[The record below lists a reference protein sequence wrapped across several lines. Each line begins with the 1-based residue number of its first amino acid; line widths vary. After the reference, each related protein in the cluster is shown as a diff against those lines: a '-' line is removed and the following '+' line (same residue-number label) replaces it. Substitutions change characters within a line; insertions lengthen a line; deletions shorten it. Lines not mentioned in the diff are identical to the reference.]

1 MRAGLVFG
9 SNSRISILIS
19 WHFVATNESAAFA
32 PHHYVRVNSTESNTH
47 DFVHTQMQRN
57 WFLRG
62 GIRTWYTDIH
72 RILSPPYSPT
82 HLRALQ
88 KKNDLCDISRK
99 LVQRTKHVIRVFT
112 QSIILV
118 RRRAQREQL
127 PVRLV
132 VVLYIYINTLVPGA
146 AKSNWPPP
154 QQQHSMMAGA
164 IDRLAAI
171 VCRASVRC
179 DGINARAT
187 HI

>member
-62 GIRTWYTDIH
+62 GIRTRYTDIH

-88 KKNDLCDISRK
+88 KKRSLRYLTQVGSAHKTCNPRIYAKYHIGAATRATRAAPSTTSR
-99 LVQRTKHVIRVFT
+99 L
-112 QSIILV
+112 S
-118 RRRAQREQL
+118 
-127 PVRLV
+127 
-132 VVLYIYINTLVPGA
+132 YIYINTLVPGA

-154 QQQHSMMAGA
+154 QYQHSMMAGA